1 MRSSAV
7 SVVSAVSIASVAS
20 ISASPTAVSSSIAV
34 SSAVSSSIHSIA
46 VSSAVSSSIHSI
58 AVCSAVSS
66 STAVFT
72 AVSAVS
78 SSSAPATADVREH
91 VHPVEF
97 VCQQW
102 SVQRRWA
109 GVGRGIQH
117 FVSVRHG
124 LRRLRWP
131 GLLAAAQSE
140 PTAAIAT
147 TAIAVV
153 AAARV
158 ERGPL

>member
-1 MRSSAV
+1 MYCHSLRVYATVSVRSSAV
-7 SVVSAVSIASVAS
+7 SAVSAFRTSPVVASV
-20 ISASPTAVSSSIAV
+20 SASPTAA
-34 SSAVSSSIHSIA
+34 
-46 VSSAVSSSIHSI
+46 
-58 AVCSAVSS
+58 
-66 STAVFT
+66 
-72 AVSAVS
+72 
-78 SSSAPATADVREH
+78 SSSATDASAPATAATADVREH
-91 VHPVEF
+91 VRPVVD

-109 GVGRGIQH
+109 GGGGLQQS
-117 FVSVRHG
+117 VSVRHG

-131 GLLAAAQSE
+131 GLLAAAQSIA
-140 PTAAIAT
+140 TTAIAT